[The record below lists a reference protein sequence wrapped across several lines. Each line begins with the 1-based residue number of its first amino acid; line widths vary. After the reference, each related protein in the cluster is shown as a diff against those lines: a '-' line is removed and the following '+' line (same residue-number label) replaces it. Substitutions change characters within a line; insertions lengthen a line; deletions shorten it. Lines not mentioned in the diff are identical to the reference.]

1 MVLSA
6 RTLCLEPAR
15 IKKIIPED
23 ALFFVFLLAVCV
35 AGSVGIFWFAVGI
48 ENGNAI
54 MKSFMKSLL
63 DNAVGIVIILLLF
76 NLFLVVYYSKKH

>member
-1 MVLSA
+1 MPQPGLY
-6 RTLCLEPAR
+6 
-15 IKKIIPED
+15 KKITPQD
-23 ALFFVFLLAVCV
+23 ALFFIFLFVLCV
-35 AGSVGIFWFAVGI
+35 AGSAGIFWFAVGI

-76 NLFLVVYYSKKH
+76 NLFLVLYHFKK